1 MWSMNTILL
10 IYLVVTLL
18 INFMLL
24 FHLVLDLSFVN
35 YYILMKPNF
44 IFAFLSAI

>member
-1 MWSMNTILL
+1 MNTILL
-10 IYLVVTLL
+10 IYLVVALL

-35 YYILMKPNF
+35 NILMKPNF